1 MPNFFRD
8 STLGFKPRSNIFNK
22 LRPKENN
29 NESNDTVS
37 KNDGNDSSS
46 MMNYVFSDGDDS
58 LQTNETEINS
68 YNNSENIKKLST
80 STPRTIKNLTN
91 DNKIV
96 NEDDEDFEITEIR
109 SIDNVLDDKKGNN
122 EVIKNRKV
130 QEQNISNDINP
141 MEIAKPSSSDTSS
154 NDVLLEAFTNTQKI
168 CSTLKLE
175 LQKSKTE
182 NKKLTTKVKDFEEDT
197 KNIQDK
203 INKYRLFLNNLH
215 EKNSDLFKKISSDS
229 NNITELKKFQEELQK
244 KITKYKDDVN
254 RLKDQMID
262 LQKIKNSL
270 ESELVK
276 KNKDLQYIRQELDDC
291 SGQLTEEKMKNSSLL
306 EEIVSSRNV
315 TLESIESKFKDL
327 ITQNGKLYSD
337 TTETLYEKIESN
349 SNSFLSKQQELI
361 TNSSNTTTEII
372 NTKYDFLQEHLLNF
386 PFFKLLFT
394 NKINKIV
401 IL

>member
-29 NESNDTVS
+29 TESNNTVT
-37 KNDGNDSSS
+37 KNEGNDSSS
-46 MMNYVFSDGDDS
+46 IMNYIFSDGEMS
-58 LQTNETEINS
+58 VQTNETEINS

-80 STPRTIKNLTN
+80 STPRTIKKVIT

-109 SIDNVLDDKKGNN
+109 NIDNVLEGKTEISQNL
-122 EVIKNRKV
+122 
-130 QEQNISNDINP
+130 QEQNVANNIHSKDA
-141 MEIAKPSSSDTSS
+141 AKPSSSDTSS

-182 NKKLTTKVKDFEEDT
+182 NKKLTSKVKDFEEDT
-197 KNIQDK
+197 KNILDK
-203 INKYRLFLNNLH
+203 INKYRIFLDNLH
-215 EKNSDLFKKISSDS
+215 EKNSELFKKMNSDR

-254 RLKDQMID
+254 ELKNQMLD

-276 KNKDLQYIRQELDDC
+276 KNKDLQYITQELDDC

-306 EEIVSSRNV
+306 DEIVSTRNV
-315 TLESIESKFKDL
+315 TLESIESKFRDF

-337 TTETLYEKIESN
+337 ATETLYEKFENNNTI
-349 SNSFLSKQQELI
+349 FLNKQEELI
-361 TNSSNTTTEII
+361 TKSINTTSDIVNKKYDLYI
-372 NTKYDFLQEHLLNF
+372 NTFNF
-386 PFFKLLFT
+386 FFFF
-394 NKINKIV
+394 
-401 IL
+401 